1 MKPDLSYDKA
11 VPLNSHGIGSIMSTA
26 SPAISFPQGV
36 AAMPKGSVPAMALS
50 ALGVVFGDIGTS
62 PLYTLK
68 TVLAVNGGQAISRAA
83 ALGSLSLIVWTLIV
97 VTTIKYVS
105 VAMRVDN
112 HGEGGIMALMAL
124 LGATKKRRGLIIA
137 TGLFGAALIY
147 GDGAI
152 TPAISVLSA
161 LEGLSIL
168 TSRFDPYIV
177 PMTVAILVL
186 LFLVQ
191 PRGTERI
198 GKMFGPIMV
207 VWFLTI
213 GVLGIWGIAQ
223 NLAVLAALNPLIGLR
238 YLFSGGAGSFLVLG
252 AVFLCV
258 TGAEA
263 LYADMG
269 HFGRLPIQLAWSA
282 IVFPCLV
289 LNYAGQTALVLNG
302 TPAGENI
309 FYALCPKGLLLP
321 LLVLATVATIIASQS
336 IITGAF
342 SMTRQAIQLGW
353 LPRLRIT
360 QTSALGYGQI
370 YVGTVNW
377 LMMAVTIGL
386 TVVFRKSDNLA
397 AAYGIAVSATMLM
410 TSVLLF
416 IAMREHLRWSLPA
429 SAAVSLC
436 FVTVDAAFF
445 AANSAKIAEGGY
457 IPLAL
462 AALIYAVMWIWHTG
476 RRAVTKAIISKY
488 IPMDGYLAGLAKQ
501 GVPRVLGTAI
511 FLTRSSR
518 GVPPVMAWHVK
529 HNRALH
535 ERIMVLNVSIEPV
548 PWVRKEDRL
557 SFKEEAPNLW
567 RGFAHF
573 GFMERPDIPSLLQEA
588 RERGCGIAA
597 GDVTYYVGRETIVPR
612 EDGAGL
618 PRWLQGIFAV
628 MDRNAWQVT
637 DFFRLPVD
645 KVVEIG
651 RQVAI

>member
-1 MKPDLSYDKA
+1 MSNTSP
-11 VPLNSHGIGSIMSTA
+11 SISL
-26 SPAISFPQGV
+26 PQGI
-36 AAMPKGSVPAMALS
+36 AALPQGSGKAMALS

-68 TVLAVNGGQAISRAA
+68 TVIALHGADGAASAA

-97 VTTIKYVS
+97 ITTVKYVM

-124 LGATKKRRGLIIA
+124 LGGRKKKRGVIVA
-137 TGLFGAALIY
+137 FGLFGAALIY

-161 LEGLSIL
+161 LEGLHIL
-168 TSRFDPYIV
+168 TARFDPYIV
-177 PMTVAILVL
+177 PMTVAILVM

-191 PRGTERI
+191 PRGTETI
-198 GKMFGPIMV
+198 GKLFGPIMLT
-207 VWFLTI
+207 WFLAI
-213 GVLGIWGIAQ
+213 GLLGIWGVVQ
-223 NLAVLAALNPLIGLR
+223 NLSVLAALNPLHGLR
-238 YLFSGGAGSFLVLG
+238 FLFSGGAGSFLVLG

-269 HFGRLPIQLAWSA
+269 HFGRRPIQLAWSA

-302 TPAGENI
+302 EPAGANI
-309 FYALCPKGLLLP
+309 FYALCPKSFLAPYVL
-321 LLVLATVATIIASQS
+321 LATVATIIASQS
-336 IITGAF
+336 IVTGAF

-377 LMMAVTIGL
+377 LMMAVTIAL
-386 TVVFRKSDNLA
+386 TLIFRKSDNLA

-416 IAMREHLRWSLPA
+416 IAMREHLRWSLA
-429 SAAVSLC
+429 VSAAVSG
-436 FVTVDAAFF
+436 FFIIVDSAFF
-445 AANSAKIAEGGY
+445 AANSVKIEEGGY
-457 IPLAL
+457 VPLAL
-462 AALIYAVMWIWHTG
+462 AAIVYGLMWIWHTG
-476 RRAVTKAIISKY
+476 RRAVKNALISKY
-488 IPMDGYLAGLAKQ
+488 IPIDTFMARLVEK
-501 GVPRVLGTAI
+501 GVPRVPGTAV
-511 FLTRSSR
+511 FLTRSTR

-535 ERIMVLNVSIEPV
+535 ERIMIMNVSVEPV
-548 PWVRKEDRL
+548 PYVRSEDRL
-557 SFKEEAPNLW
+557 HFFQEAPNLW
-567 RGFAHF
+567 RATANL
-573 GFMERPDIPSLLQEA
+573 GFMERPDIPALLQEA
-588 RERGCGIAA
+588 KEKGCGIAA
-597 GDVTYYVGRETIVPR
+597 GDVTYYVGRETVISR
-612 EDGAGL
+612 EDGEGL
-618 PRWLQGIFAV
+618 PPWLEAIFAA
-628 MDRNAWQVT
+628 MERNSAQVT

-645 KVVEIG
+645 QVVEIG